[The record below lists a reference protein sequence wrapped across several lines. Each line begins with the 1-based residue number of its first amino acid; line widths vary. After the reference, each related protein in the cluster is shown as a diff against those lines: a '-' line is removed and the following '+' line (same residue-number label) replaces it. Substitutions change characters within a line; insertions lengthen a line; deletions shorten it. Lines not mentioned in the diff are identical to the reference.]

1 MNKRDFITG
10 LLATA
15 FVASVPF
22 KAMAK
27 VTTSVSPPIRK
38 VFHRYDS
45 VAMTYIKEVLG
56 RTTPLPIIRNVDGIP
71 LRREAWGRKPNE
83 KYDPDA
89 TIDYYTRPVPP
100 DLAKSAFFI
109 EHDKQARQYFS
120 TLPAATYPLKTP
132 LVTSRVD

>member
-1 MNKRDFITG
+1 MNKRDFLTG

-38 VFHRYDS
+38 EFHRYDS

-56 RTTPLPIIRNVDGIP
+56 RTTPLPVVRNVNGKE
-71 LRREAWGRKPNE
+71 LRRPFNDW
-83 KYDPDA
+83 
-89 TIDYYTRPVPP
+89 YTNLVEP

-109 EHDKQARQYFS
+109 EHDKQARQYFAG
-120 TLPAATYPLKTP
+120 LPK
-132 LVTSRVD
+132 VDYYKNPIITQSKEIK

>member
-1 MNKRDFITG
+1 MNKRDFFTG
-10 LLATA
+10 LLATT

-22 KAMAK
+22 KAMSK

-38 VFHRYDS
+38 EFHRYDS

-56 RTTPLPIIRNVDGIP
+56 RTTPLPVVRNVKGVP
-71 LRREAWGRKPNE
+71 LRREAYGQMPGQ

-89 TIDYYTRPVPP
+89 KIDWYRKPIPP